1 MAKKIIDTMLDK
13 TVSKSTSEWMKKLA
27 KGVATVAS
35 SKKNSQKN
43 FIKIDSPS
51 FNWALGG
58 GLLRGKTAMFYGPES
73 AGKTLIAMLCVI
85 KDQQEDKEGIWIWY
99 NAEFS
104 FDKDRFVE
112 LGGDADRL
120 LLVNSNRYTDIYDHF
135 SKGDVRSALEEG
147 APIKGAVVDSVRAI
161 IYPKDSKFEEN
172 SDSVHIGGVSAIFLT
187 SALKFW
193 IETQVKFGLTTIF
206 IQQVAQNLDMYSK
219 EKWVTGGG
227 KALDHACDY
236 KILIEKDETKEGR
249 IIDSQGNQLGHYI
262 KCTVKKN
269 RVSIPQR
276 KARFKFLYNIG
287 ITDQELEIYE
297 LAKTIGI
304 IKHPEGKGNSYWQ
317 IGDREPI
324 FGEKKTL
331 ELFLSDKAI
340 QEEVYSLCTQYKN
353 DIFEKQ
359 EDDEEEDIVLNY
371 YNQKDLDN
379 IDIKGE

>member
-1 MAKKIIDTMLDK
+1 MARKIIDTVLDQS
-13 TVSKSTSEWMKKLA
+13 VSKSTSEWMKKLA
-27 KGVATVAS
+27 KGVASIAS
-35 SKKNSQKN
+35 AKENAPKNY
-43 FIKIDSPS
+43 IKIDSPS

-73 AGKTLIAMLCVI
+73 AGKTLLAMLCVI
-85 KDQQEDKEGIWIWY
+85 KDQKEDPNGIWVWY

-104 FDKDRFVE
+104 FNRDRFVE

-135 SKGDVRSALEEG
+135 SKGDIREALEEN

-172 SDSVHIGGVSAIFLT
+172 SDTVHIGGVSALFLS

-193 IETQVKFGLTTIF
+193 LETQVKFGLTTIF

-219 EKWVTGGG
+219 EKWITGGG

-236 KILIEKDETKEGR
+236 KVLIEKDETKEGR
-249 IIDSQGNQLGHYI
+249 VLDSQGNQIGHYI
-262 KCTVKKN
+262 KCHVKKN

-276 KARFKFLYNIG
+276 KSRMKFLYNIG
-287 ITDQELEIYE
+287 IVDQDLELFE
-297 LAKTIGI
+297 LAKSIGI

-317 IGDREPI
+317 IAEYEPV
-324 FGEKKTL
+324 FGEKKLL
-331 ELFLSDKAI
+331 ELFLSDKAL
-340 QEEVYSLCTQYKN
+340 QEEVYMLCNQYKN
-353 DIFEKQ
+353 DA
-359 EDDEEEDIVLNY
+359 
-371 YNQKDLDN
+371 
-379 IDIKGE
+379 IDINDSGGENDC